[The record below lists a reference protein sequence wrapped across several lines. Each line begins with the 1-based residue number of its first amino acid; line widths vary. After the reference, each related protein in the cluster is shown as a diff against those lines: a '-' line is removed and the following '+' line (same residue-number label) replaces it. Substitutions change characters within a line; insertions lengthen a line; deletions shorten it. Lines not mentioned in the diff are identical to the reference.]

1 MSLDTKNVVDLT
13 ALETEAPDEDWH
25 ASLGHRTRGLYARV
39 GKEFLDAALG
49 LALVTLTLP
58 IQVMV
63 FVVAAVAFRRW
74 PLLQLPRVGYQGR
87 LFWMLR
93 FATDPLDPGVGSWP
107 WLSTRMCLWGLDE
120 LPQLW
125 NVLMGQMS
133 LVGPRPRAPMSQ
145 PDLTIWQQQR
155 QAVKPGLT
163 GLAQLERRD
172 HDGSGPSTG
181 HFDIQYIDRL
191 SFRVD
196 ARILIGT
203 FLSLVNGGGS
213 ARRRGR
219 DGKDTGS
226 VVHARLMAADVFI
239 WMAGITL
246 ATLTHVEF
254 ATELIELQGLALAG
268 LVAVAIHLMWARH
281 YGIYHGRWRLTS
293 LGGLTSV
300 VAGAVLV
307 TAAIILASLFVP
319 PMPPAAALAPGGAF
333 YVAGT
338 ITARLAAASMH
349 ERRRRSPENKTG
361 RLLIFGAGEAGTNAA
376 KAIYGDVDSSFIPVA
391 FLDDDR
397 GRRRASVIGLPVVG
411 GRHDIPDA
419 ARRYEADTILI
430 AMPSAHPR
438 EVNEVASI
446 AESAGIDVQVL
457 PPLAQWLSAVLV
469 ERARSQTSETSGD
482 TKRQRPHGQHI
493 EPKKSLQIFDLAV
506 VGLGYVGLPLAVE
519 ASKAG
524 LRVCGFDIN
533 ATRVESLNQGESH
546 IENIDPAEIQRAIAE
561 GFMASTDAAIL
572 SLASAITISVPTPLR
587 EGLPDLSAV
596 IGAAEAVGDHLLPGQ
611 LVVLQSTTYP
621 GTTEEVVMPILED
634 RSGLKAGVD
643 FHLAYSPERIDP
655 GNLEYGIHN
664 TPKLIAGI
672 DETSTEKTAALYGK
686 FAPIVEMVGTR
697 EAEMAKLLENT
708 YRHVNIALV
717 NELAVFCREL
727 GVDIWEVIRG
737 ASTKPFGFQ
746 PFYPGPG
753 VGGHCIPI
761 DPSYLSYRVRQLGKQ
776 FRFIEL
782 AQEIN
787 DYMPRYVVDR
797 SLELLSDRDI
807 RAESARVLI
816 LGVAYKP
823 DIADVRET
831 TATAIVRHLRE
842 AGAEIEYSDPHV
854 NTFVVDGVEV
864 PRQDDPR
871 VASTVA
877 DLTLLHTPHR
887 DFDLPEISSSA
898 ALLFDLRGRIQD
910 STHERI

>member
-1 MSLDTKNVVDLT
+1 MSVDTKNVVDLT
-13 ALETEAPDEDWH
+13 ALEAESSEDWH
-25 ASLGHRTRGLYARV
+25 PPLGHRTRGAYARV
-39 GKEFLDAALG
+39 GKEFFDAALG
-49 LALVTLTLP
+49 LALAVLTLP
-58 IQVMV
+58 IQVMTL
-63 FVVAAVAFRRW
+63 VVGGVAFRRW
-74 PLLQLPRVGYQGR
+74 PLLRLPRVGYQGR
-87 LFWMLR
+87 LFLMLR
-93 FATDPLDPGVGSWP
+93 IATEPSKSGTRNWP
-107 WLSTRMCLWGLDE
+107 ELAAWMRRWGLDE

-133 LVGPRPRAPMSQ
+133 LVGPRPRPQVGGADQ
-145 PDLTIWQQQR
+145 NIWQQQR
-155 QAVKPGLT
+155 QAVKPGIT
-163 GLAQLERRD
+163 GLAQLESREHR
-172 HDGSGPSTG
+172 GRGPTTG

-196 ARILIGT
+196 LRILVRT
-203 FLSLVNGGGS
+203 VLSLLNVGS
-213 ARRRGR
+213 PDRQSGSEKR
-219 DGKDTGS
+219 DTGP
-226 VVHARLMAADVFI
+226 VVHARLMFADLFI
-239 WMAGITL
+239 WTAGITL
-246 ATLTHVEF
+246 ATLMHVEF
-254 ATELIELQGLALAG
+254 ATELIDLQGLALTG
-268 LVAVAIHLMWARH
+268 LVAVAVHLIWARR

-300 VAGAVLV
+300 VYGAVVV
-307 TAAIILASLFVP
+307 TSTIVVASLLIPVL
-319 PMPPAAALAPGGAF
+319 PPAAALVPGGAF

-349 ERRRRSPENKTG
+349 ERKRRTPENKTG
-361 RLLIFGAGEAGTNAA
+361 RLLIFGAGEAGTSAA
-376 KAIYGDVDSSFIPVA
+376 KTIYSDPDSTFVPVA

-397 GRRRASVIGLPVVG
+397 GRRRASVLGLPVVG
-411 GRHDIPDA
+411 GREDIPDA

-446 AESAGIDVQVL
+446 AQAAGVEVQVL

-469 ERARSQTSETSGD
+469 ERARAKTPETSHEPR
-482 TKRQRPHGQHI
+482 RQRPHGQHI
-493 EPKKSLQIFDLAV
+493 EPKQSLQIFDLAV

-519 ASKAG
+519 ASKVG

-533 ATRVESLNQGESH
+533 GTRVEALNRGESH
-546 IENIDPAEIQRAIAE
+546 IENIDPVDIQSAINE
-561 GFMASTDAAIL
+561 GFIATTDATIL
-572 SLASAITISVPTPLR
+572 SLASTITISVPTPLR

-611 LVVLQSTTYP
+611 LVVLESTTYP

-655 GNLEYGIHN
+655 GNVEYGIHN
-664 TPKLIAGI
+664 TPKLMAGI
-672 DETSTEKTAALYGK
+672 DESSTEKAASLYGK
-686 FAPIVEMVGTR
+686 FAPVVEMVGTR

-717 NELAVFCREL
+717 NELAVFCKEL
-727 GVDIWEVIRG
+727 EVDIWEVIRG

-761 DPSYLSYRVRQLGKQ
+761 DPSYLSYRVNQLGKQ

-797 SLELLSDRDI
+797 SIELLSDRGVQT
-807 RAESARVLI
+807 ESARVLI
-816 LGVAYKP
+816 LGVSYKP

-831 TATAIVRHLRE
+831 TATAIVRYLRE
-842 AGAEIEYSDPHV
+842 VGAEIEYSDPHV
-854 NTFVVDGVEV
+854 ETFIVDGVEV
-864 PRQDDPR
+864 RRQEDPKT
-871 VASTVA
+871 ASSVA

-887 DFDLPEISSSA
+887 DFDLSEISDA
-898 ALLFDLRGRIQD
+898 ATLLFDLRGMVQESR
-910 STHERI
+910 HEKI